1 MSDWRSLTVKL
12 CHLAAHCLWYL
23 EDVWS
28 TLARGEGEGLE
39 SSRENSLR
47 EGRIVLNLEKGEG
60 SSNDGDA
67 GFPTEILSGVEI
79 PLDVIVL
86 KELDL

>member
-1 MSDWRSLTVKL
+1 MTVKL
-12 CHLAAHCLWYL
+12 RHLAGHGPWYQ
-23 EDVWS
+23 DGWS
-28 TLARGEGEGLE
+28 TLARGEGGGLE
-39 SSRENSLR
+39 SLKENSLR
-47 EGRIVLNLEKGEG
+47 EGRIVLNLEKGER

>member
-1 MSDWRSLTVKL
+1 M
-12 CHLAAHCLWYL
+12 
-23 EDVWS
+23 
-28 TLARGEGEGLE
+28 
-39 SSRENSLR
+39 
-47 EGRIVLNLEKGEG
+47 I
-60 SSNDGDA
+60 SNDGDG

>member
-1 MSDWRSLTVKL
+1 MTVKL
-12 CHLAAHCLWYL
+12 RHLAGHGPWYQ
-23 EDVWS
+23 DGWS
-28 TLARGEGEGLE
+28 TLARGGGEGLE